1 LGVSCPKLDDH
12 RLCLARDLCWA
23 DSPRKD
29 AQAEKNAGQ
38 RRSRGQKRNK
48 LMPKTDKGWS
58 GKPLLSVED
67 VAILLGQSRSSIY
80 RAIERGDLPLPVFT
94 INGRLR
100 IARRSV
106 ERLLAGELPLVRE
119 DRVLETGE

>member
-1 LGVSCPKLDDH
+1 MPGSRPLLG
-12 RLCLARDLCWA
+12 A
-23 DSPRKD
+23 DSLRND
-29 AQAEKNAGQ
+29 AQPEKNAGQ
-38 RRSRGQKRNK
+38 RCRSHRQKRNK
-48 LMPKTDKGWS
+48 LMSKAEKGWS

-67 VAILLGQSRSSIY
+67 AAILLGQSRSSIY

-106 ERLLAGELPLVRE
+106 ERLLAGELPLE
-119 DRVLETGE
+119 RVLGTGEKRDRIPGVP

>member
-1 LGVSCPKLDDH
+1 MSK
-12 RLCLARDLCWA
+12 
-23 DSPRKD
+23 
-29 AQAEKNAGQ
+29 AE
-38 RRSRGQKRNK
+38 
-48 LMPKTDKGWS
+48 KGWS

-67 VAILLGQSRSSIY
+67 AAILLGQSRSSIY

-106 ERLLAGELPLVRE
+106 ERLLAGELPLE
-119 DRVLETGE
+119 RVLGTGEKRDRIPGVP

>member
-1 LGVSCPKLDDH
+1 MAK
-12 RLCLARDLCWA
+12 A
-23 DSPRKD
+23 DNR
-29 AQAEKNAGQ
+29 
-38 RRSRGQKRNK
+38 
-48 LMPKTDKGWS
+48 WS

-67 VAILLGQSRSSIY
+67 TAILLGQSRSSIY

-106 ERLLAGELPLVRE
+106 ERLLSGELPLLHDE
-119 DRVLETGE
+119 RVVDGGERSHRMFGDPKGPDH